1 MLVVGEIQNTANLD
15 FFFKLI
21 FRLVKE
27 TLAATT
33 WIFALLQL
41 TIGMTGLLDIYIYT
55 RVVQRVCSANSLHT
69 FLISYKRFTHVP
81 TAGIRAEL
89 HAFMFPLKLVHMAC
103 VSVYP
108 HPSQQSLLAVYRT
121 GTDVA

>member
-1 MLVVGEIQNTANLD
+1 M
-15 FFFKLI
+15 
-21 FRLVKE
+21 KE

-41 TIGMTGLLDIYIYT
+41 TIGMTGLLDNIYT
-55 RVVQRVCSANSLHT
+55 CGAERVCSANSLHT